1 MDWKTEAIEKL
12 KDYRAKKESLSQT
25 NAELA
30 RLNQEMMG
38 IKSSLGTEV
47 RIDKSY
53 SFDDRLINIIA
64 RKEELKFAQENTIR
78 WLEIIDNALS
88 ALNEEERLI
97 LHRFY
102 IDRDK
107 NSIERLCEE
116 LYLERSRVYK
126 LKDRA
131 IRHFT
136 LVLYGVLES

>member
-1 MDWKTEAIEKL
+1 MESRSNRKA
-12 KDYRAKKESLSQT
+12 KDYRSKKESLSQT

-38 IKSSLGTEV
+38 IKSSLGSKIE
-47 RIDKSY
+47 IDKSY
-53 SFDDRLINIIA
+53 DFDERLINIIA
-64 RKEELKFAQENTIR
+64 RREELKFAQENTIR

-102 IDRDK
+102 IDRGK
-107 NSIERLCEE
+107 NSIDLLCEE